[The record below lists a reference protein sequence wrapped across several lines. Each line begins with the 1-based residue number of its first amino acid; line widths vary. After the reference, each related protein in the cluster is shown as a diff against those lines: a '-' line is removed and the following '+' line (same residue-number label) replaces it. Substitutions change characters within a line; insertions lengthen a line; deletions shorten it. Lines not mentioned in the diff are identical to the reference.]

1 MLKVIE
7 LFAGIGSQTQ
17 ALKDLGVEHEV
28 IAISEIDKYAI
39 TSYEAM
45 HGVVTNL
52 GNILD
57 IKNLPGC
64 DLLTYSFPCQDISIA
79 GRHAGISVGTRSG
92 LLYEVERLLLVAKVQ
107 GLLPKYLLL
116 ENVKNLVGKMY
127 KEDFNLWLQK
137 LSELG
142 YTNYWQV
149 LNAKD
154 YNLPQNRE
162 RVFVVSVLDNKEP
175 YIFPTAVP
183 LTTKL
188 KDILEVE
195 PDSKYFLTTKQISSI
210 INSSYSQNA
219 RRIQKKDYCDTLC
232 ARDYHDPKCVEVG
245 DNRIRKI
252 TPKESFRLTGFSDES
267 FDKARTALNATY
279 YNGKDRSGSQLYKQ
293 AGNSI
298 GVPVLRE
305 IFRNLL
311 CKGGI

>member
-7 LFAGIGSQTQ
+7 LFSGIGSQTQ
-17 ALKDLGVEHEV
+17 ALKDEHIEHEV

-45 HGVVTNL
+45 HGVANNL

-57 IKNLPGC
+57 IKELPSC
-64 DLLTYSFPCQDISIA
+64 DLLTYSFPCQDISMA
-79 GRHAGISVGTRSG
+79 GRQAGISVGTRSG
-92 LLYEVERLLLVAKVQ
+92 LLYEVTRLLLVAKAQ

-127 KEDFNLWLQK
+127 REDFKLFLQK

-154 YNLPQNRE
+154 YNLPQNRD
-162 RVFVVSVLDNKEP
+162 RVFVVSILDSKEP

-188 KDILEVE
+188 KDILEIE
-195 PDSKYFLTTKQISSI
+195 PDSKYFLTTEQIGYI
-210 INSSYSQNA
+210 TNSNYAQNN

-232 ARDYHDPKCVEVG
+232 ARDYKDPKCVEVG
-245 DNRIRKI
+245 DRIRKI
-252 TPKESFRLTGFSDES
+252 TPKESFRLTGFKDES
-267 FDKARTALNATY
+267 FERARKALNDTY

-298 GVPVLRE
+298 AVPVLRG
-305 IFRNLL
+305 IFRNLF
-311 CKGGI
+311 CKGEI

>member
-1 MLKVIE
+1 MLRVIE
-7 LFAGIGSQTQ
+7 LFSGIGSQTQ
-17 ALKDLGVEHEV
+17 ALKDEQIEHEV

-45 HGVVTNL
+45 HGVTDNL

-57 IKNLPGC
+57 IKELPSC
-64 DLLTYSFPCQDISIA
+64 DLLTYSFPCQDISMA
-79 GRHAGISVGTRSG
+79 GRQAGLSVGTRSG
-92 LLYEVERLLLVAKVQ
+92 LLYEVERLLLVAKAQ

-154 YNLPQNRE
+154 YNLPQSRE
-162 RVFVVSVLDNKEP
+162 RVFVVSILDSKEP

-188 KDILEVE
+188 KDILEIE
-195 PDSKYFLTTKQISSI
+195 PDSKYFLTTEQIGYI
-210 INSSYSQNA
+210 TNSNYAQNT

-232 ARDYHDPKCVEVG
+232 ARDYKDPKCVEVG
-245 DNRIRKI
+245 GRIRKI
-252 TPKESFRLTGFSDES
+252 TPKESFRLTGFKAES
-267 FDKARTALNATY
+267 FERARKALNDTY

-298 GVPVLRE
+298 AVPVLRG
-305 IFRNLL
+305 IFRNLF
-311 CKGGI
+311 CKGEI

>member
-7 LFAGIGSQTQ
+7 LFSGIGSQTQ
-17 ALKDLGVEHEV
+17 ALKDEQIEHEV

-45 HGVVTNL
+45 HGVANNL

-57 IKNLPGC
+57 IKELPSC
-64 DLLTYSFPCQDISIA
+64 DLLTYSFPCQDISMA
-79 GRHAGISVGTRSG
+79 GRQAGISVGTRSG
-92 LLYEVERLLLVAKVQ
+92 LLYEVERLLLVAKAQ

-127 KEDFNLWLQK
+127 REDFNLWLQK

-154 YNLPQNRE
+154 YNLPQSRE
-162 RVFVVSVLDNKEP
+162 RVFVVSILDSKEP

-188 KDILEVE
+188 KDILEIE
-195 PDSKYFLTTKQISSI
+195 TDSKYFLTTEQIGYI
-210 INSSYSQNA
+210 TNSNYAQNT

-232 ARDYHDPKCVEVG
+232 ARDYKDPKCVEVG
-245 DNRIRKI
+245 DRIRKI
-252 TPKESFRLTGFSDES
+252 TPKESFRLTGFSEES
-267 FDKARTALNATY
+267 FEKARTALNDTY

-298 GVPVLRE
+298 AVPVLRG
-305 IFRNLL
+305 IFRNLF
-311 CKGGI
+311 CKGEI

>member
-1 MLKVIE
+1 MLKVVE

-311 CKGGI
+311 CKGEI

>member
-7 LFAGIGSQTQ
+7 LFSGIGSQTQ
-17 ALKDLGVEHEV
+17 ALKDEQIEHEV

-45 HGVVTNL
+45 HGVANNL

-57 IKNLPGC
+57 IKELPSC
-64 DLLTYSFPCQDISIA
+64 DLLTYSFPCQDISMA
-79 GRHAGISVGTRSG
+79 GRQAGISVGTRSG
-92 LLYEVERLLLVAKVQ
+92 LLYEVERLLLVAKAQ
-107 GLLPKYLLL
+107 GLLPRYLLL

-127 KEDFNLWLQK
+127 KEDFNLWLHK

-154 YNLPQNRE
+154 YNLPQSRE
-162 RVFVVSVLDNKEP
+162 RVFVVSILDSKEP

-188 KDILEVE
+188 KDILEIE
-195 PDSKYFLTTKQISSI
+195 PDSKYFLTTEQIGYI
-210 INSSYSQNA
+210 TNSNYAQNT

-232 ARDYHDPKCVEVG
+232 ARDYKDPKCVEVG
-245 DNRIRKI
+245 GRIRKI
-252 TPKESFRLTGFSDES
+252 TPKESFRLTGFSEES
-267 FDKARTALNATY
+267 FEKARTALNDTY

-298 GVPVLRE
+298 AVPVLRG
-305 IFRNLL
+305 IFRNLF
-311 CKGGI
+311 CKGEI

>member
-7 LFAGIGSQTQ
+7 LFSGIGSQTQ
-17 ALKDLGVEHEV
+17 ALKDEQIEHEV
-28 IAISEIDKYAI
+28 IAISEIDKYAV

-45 HGVVTNL
+45 HGVANNL

-57 IKNLPGC
+57 IKELPSC
-64 DLLTYSFPCQDISIA
+64 DLLTYSFPCQDISMA
-79 GRHAGISVGTRSG
+79 GRQAGISVDTRSG
-92 LLYEVERLLLVAKVQ
+92 LLYEVERLLLVAKAQ

-154 YNLPQNRE
+154 YNLPQSRE
-162 RVFVVSVLDNKEP
+162 RVFVVSILDNEEP

-188 KDILEVE
+188 KNILEVE
-195 PDSKYFLTTKQISSI
+195 PDSKYFLTTEQIGYI
-210 INSSYSQNA
+210 TNSNYAQNT

-232 ARDYHDPKCVEVG
+232 ARDYKDPKCVEVE
-245 DNRIRKI
+245 DRIRKI

-267 FDKARTALNATY
+267 FDKARKALNDTY

-298 GVPVLRE
+298 GVPVLRAIFKNLFYKGE
-305 IFRNLL
+305 I
-311 CKGGI
+311 

>member
-7 LFAGIGSQTQ
+7 LFSGIGSQTQ
-17 ALKDLGVEHEV
+17 ALKDEQIEHEV
-28 IAISEIDKYAI
+28 IAISEIDKYAV

-45 HGVVTNL
+45 HGVANNL

-57 IKNLPGC
+57 IKELPSC
-64 DLLTYSFPCQDISIA
+64 DLLTYSFPCQDISMA
-79 GRHAGISVGTRSG
+79 GRQAGISVGTRSG
-92 LLYEVERLLLVAKVQ
+92 LLYEVERLLLIAKAQ

-154 YNLPQNRE
+154 YNLPQSRE
-162 RVFVVSVLDNKEP
+162 RVFVVSILDNEEP

-188 KDILEVE
+188 KNILEVE
-195 PDSKYFLTTKQISSI
+195 PDSKYFLTTEQIGYI
-210 INSSYSQNA
+210 TNSNYAQNT

-232 ARDYHDPKCVEVG
+232 ARDYKDPKCVEVG
-245 DNRIRKI
+245 DRVRKI

-267 FDKARTALNATY
+267 FDKARKALNDTY

-298 GVPVLRE
+298 GVPVLRAIFKNLFYKGE
-305 IFRNLL
+305 I
-311 CKGGI
+311 

>member
-57 IKNLPGC
+57 IKKLPGC

-92 LLYEVERLLLVAKVQ
+92 LLYEVERLLLVAKAQ

-210 INSSYSQNA
+210 INSSYEQNA

-298 GVPVLRE
+298 AVPVLRE

-311 CKGGI
+311 CKGSV

>member
-7 LFAGIGSQTQ
+7 LFSGIGSQTQ
-17 ALKDLGVEHEV
+17 ALKDEQIEHEV

-45 HGVVTNL
+45 HGVANNL

-57 IKNLPGC
+57 IKELPSC
-64 DLLTYSFPCQDISIA
+64 DLLTYSFPCQDISMA
-79 GRHAGISVGTRSG
+79 GRQAGISVGTRSG
-92 LLYEVERLLLVAKVQ
+92 LLYEVERLLLVAKAQ

-127 KEDFNLWLQK
+127 REDFKLFLQK

-154 YNLPQNRE
+154 YNLPQSRE
-162 RVFVVSVLDNKEP
+162 RVFVVSILDNKEP

-188 KDILEVE
+188 KDILEVD
-195 PDSKYFLTTKQISSI
+195 PDSKYFLTTEQRGYIT
-210 INSSYSQNA
+210 NSNYAQNT

-232 ARDYHDPKCVEVG
+232 ARDYKDPKCVEVG
-245 DNRIRKI
+245 DRIRKI
-252 TPKESFRLTGFSDES
+252 TPKESFRLTGFSEES
-267 FDKARTALNATY
+267 FEKARRALNDTY

-298 GVPVLRE
+298 AVPVLRG
-305 IFRNLL
+305 IFRNLF
-311 CKGGI
+311 CKGEI

>member
-57 IKNLPGC
+57 IKKLPGC
-64 DLLTYSFPCQDISIA
+64 DLLTYSFPCQDISIS
-79 GRHAGISVGTRSG
+79 GRYAGISVGTRSG

-210 INSSYSQNA
+210 INSSYEQNA
-219 RRIQKKDYCDTLC
+219 RRIQKKDYCHTLC
-232 ARDYHDPKCVEVG
+232 ARDYMGPKCVEVG
-245 DNRIRKI
+245 DNRVRKI
-252 TPKESFRLTGFSDES
+252 TPKESFRLMGFSDES

-298 GVPVLRE
+298 AVPVLRE

-311 CKGGI
+311 CKGSV

>member
-7 LFAGIGSQTQ
+7 LFSGIGSQTQ
-17 ALKDLGVEHEV
+17 ALKDEQIEHEV

-45 HGVVTNL
+45 HGVANNL

-57 IKNLPGC
+57 IKELPSC
-64 DLLTYSFPCQDISIA
+64 DLLTYSFPCQDISMA
-79 GRHAGISVGTRSG
+79 GRQAGISVGTRSG
-92 LLYEVERLLLVAKVQ
+92 LLYEVERLLLVAKAQ

-127 KEDFNLWLQK
+127 REDFKLFLQK

-154 YNLPQNRE
+154 YNLPQSRE
-162 RVFVVSVLDNKEP
+162 RVFVVSILDSKEP

-188 KDILEVE
+188 KDILEVD
-195 PDSKYFLTTKQISSI
+195 PDSKYFLTTEQIGYI
-210 INSSYSQNA
+210 TNSNYAQNN

-232 ARDYHDPKCVEVG
+232 ARDYKDPKCVEVG
-245 DNRIRKI
+245 DRIRKI
-252 TPKESFRLTGFSDES
+252 TPKESFRLTGFSEES
-267 FDKARTALNATY
+267 FEKARTALNDTY

-298 GVPVLRE
+298 AVPVLRG
-305 IFRNLL
+305 IFRNLF
-311 CKGGI
+311 CKGEI

>member
-1 MLKVIE
+1 MLRVIE
-7 LFAGIGSQTQ
+7 LFSGIGSQTQ
-17 ALKDLGVEHEV
+17 ALKDEQIEHEV

-45 HGVVTNL
+45 HGVTDNL

-57 IKNLPGC
+57 IKELPSC
-64 DLLTYSFPCQDISIA
+64 DLLTYSFPCQDISMA
-79 GRHAGISVGTRSG
+79 GRQAGLSVGTRSG
-92 LLYEVERLLLVAKVQ
+92 LLYEVERLLLVAKAQ

-154 YNLPQNRE
+154 YNLPQSRE
-162 RVFVVSVLDNKEP
+162 RVFVVSILDNNEP

-188 KDILEVE
+188 KDILEIE
-195 PDSKYFLTTKQISSI
+195 PDSKYFLTTEQIGYI
-210 INSSYSQNA
+210 TNSNYAQNT

-232 ARDYHDPKCVEVG
+232 ARDYKDPKCVEVG
-245 DNRIRKI
+245 GRIRKI
-252 TPKESFRLTGFSDES
+252 TPKESFRLTGFKDES
-267 FDKARTALNATY
+267 FERARKALNDTY

-298 GVPVLRE
+298 AVPVLRG
-305 IFRNLL
+305 IFRNLF
-311 CKGGI
+311 CKGEI

>member
-7 LFAGIGSQTQ
+7 LFSGIGSQTQ
-17 ALKDLGVEHEV
+17 ALKDEQIEHEV
-28 IAISEIDKYAI
+28 IAISEIDKYAV

-45 HGVVTNL
+45 HGVANNL

-57 IKNLPGC
+57 IKELPSC
-64 DLLTYSFPCQDISIA
+64 DLLTYSFPCQDISMA
-79 GRHAGISVGTRSG
+79 GRQAGISVGTRSG
-92 LLYEVERLLLVAKVQ
+92 LLYEVERLLLIAKAQ

-154 YNLPQNRE
+154 YNLPQSRE
-162 RVFVVSVLDNKEP
+162 RVFVVSILDNEEP

-188 KDILEVE
+188 KNILEVE
-195 PDSKYFLTTKQISSI
+195 PDSKYFLTTEQIGYI
-210 INSSYSQNA
+210 TNSNYAQNT

-232 ARDYHDPKCVEVG
+232 ARDYKDPKCVEVG
-245 DNRIRKI
+245 DRVRKI
-252 TPKESFRLTGFSDES
+252 TPKESFRLTGFSEES
-267 FDKARTALNATY
+267 FDKARKALNDTY

-298 GVPVLRE
+298 GVPVLRAIFKNLFYKGE
-305 IFRNLL
+305 I
-311 CKGGI
+311 

>member
-7 LFAGIGSQTQ
+7 LFSGIGSQTQ
-17 ALKDLGVEHEV
+17 ALKDEQIEHEV

-45 HGVVTNL
+45 HGVANNL

-57 IKNLPGC
+57 IKELPSC
-64 DLLTYSFPCQDISIA
+64 DLLTYSFPCQDISMA
-79 GRHAGISVGTRSG
+79 GRQAGISVGTRSG
-92 LLYEVERLLLVAKVQ
+92 LLYEVERLLLVAKAQ

-127 KEDFNLWLQK
+127 REDFKLFLQK

-154 YNLPQNRE
+154 YNLPQSRE
-162 RVFVVSVLDNKEP
+162 RVFVVSILDSKEP

-188 KDILEVE
+188 KDILEIE
-195 PDSKYFLTTKQISSI
+195 PDSKYSLTTEQIGYI
-210 INSSYSQNA
+210 TNSNYAQNT

-232 ARDYHDPKCVEVG
+232 ARDYKDPKCVEVG
-245 DNRIRKI
+245 GRIRKI
-252 TPKESFRLTGFSDES
+252 TPKESFRLTGFKDES
-267 FDKARTALNATY
+267 FERARTALNDTY

-298 GVPVLRE
+298 AVPVLRG
-305 IFRNLL
+305 IFRNLF
-311 CKGGI
+311 CKGEI

>member
-7 LFAGIGSQTQ
+7 LFSGIGSQTQ
-17 ALKDLGVEHEV
+17 ALKDEQIEHEV

-45 HGVVTNL
+45 HGVANNL

-57 IKNLPGC
+57 IKELPSC
-64 DLLTYSFPCQDISIA
+64 DLLTYSFPCQDISMA
-79 GRHAGISVGTRSG
+79 GRQAGISVGTRSG
-92 LLYEVERLLLVAKVQ
+92 LLYEVERLLLVAKAQ

-127 KEDFNLWLQK
+127 REDFKLFLQK

-154 YNLPQNRE
+154 YNLPQSRE
-162 RVFVVSVLDNKEP
+162 RVFVVSILDNKEP

-188 KDILEVE
+188 KDILEVD
-195 PDSKYFLTTKQISSI
+195 PDSKYFLTTEQIGYI
-210 INSSYSQNA
+210 TNSNYAQNN

-232 ARDYHDPKCVEVG
+232 ARDYKDPKCVEVG
-245 DNRIRKI
+245 DRIRKI
-252 TPKESFRLTGFSDES
+252 TPKESFRLTGFSEES
-267 FDKARTALNATY
+267 FEKARTALNDTY

-298 GVPVLRE
+298 AVPVLRG
-305 IFRNLL
+305 IFRNLF
-311 CKGGI
+311 CKGEI

>member
-7 LFAGIGSQTQ
+7 LFSGIGSQTQ
-17 ALKDLGVEHEV
+17 ALKDEQIEHEV

-45 HGVVTNL
+45 HGVANNL

-57 IKNLPGC
+57 IKELPSC
-64 DLLTYSFPCQDISIA
+64 DLLTYSFPCQDISMA
-79 GRHAGISVGTRSG
+79 GRQAGISVGTRSG
-92 LLYEVERLLLVAKVQ
+92 LLYEVERLLLIAKAQ

-154 YNLPQNRE
+154 YNLPQSRE
-162 RVFVVSVLDNKEP
+162 RVFVVSILDNEEP

-188 KDILEVE
+188 KNILEVE
-195 PDSKYFLTTKQISSI
+195 PDSKYFLTTEQIGYI
-210 INSSYSQNA
+210 TNSNYAQNN

-232 ARDYHDPKCVEVG
+232 ARDYKDPKCVEVG
-245 DNRIRKI
+245 DRIRKI

-267 FDKARTALNATY
+267 FERVRKALNDTY

-298 GVPVLRE
+298 AVPVLRG
-305 IFRNLL
+305 IFRNLFY
-311 CKGGI
+311 KGEI

>member
-1 MLKVIE
+1 MLRVIE
-7 LFAGIGSQTQ
+7 LFSGIGSQTQ
-17 ALKDLGVEHEV
+17 ALKDEQIEHEV

-45 HGVVTNL
+45 HGVTDNL

-57 IKNLPGC
+57 IKELPSC
-64 DLLTYSFPCQDISIA
+64 DLLTYSFPCQDISMA
-79 GRHAGISVGTRSG
+79 GRQAGLSVGTRSG
-92 LLYEVERLLLVAKVQ
+92 LLYEVERLLLVAKAQ

-137 LSELG
+137 LAELG

-154 YNLPQNRE
+154 YNLPQSRE
-162 RVFVVSVLDNKEP
+162 RVFVVSILDSKEP

-188 KDILEVE
+188 KDILEIE
-195 PDSKYFLTTKQISSI
+195 PDSKYFLTTEQIGYI
-210 INSSYSQNA
+210 TNSNYAQNT

-232 ARDYHDPKCVEVG
+232 ARDYKDPKCVEVG
-245 DNRIRKI
+245 GRIRKI
-252 TPKESFRLTGFSDES
+252 TPKESFRLTGFKDES
-267 FDKARTALNATY
+267 FERARKALNDTY

-298 GVPVLRE
+298 AVPVLRG
-305 IFRNLL
+305 IFRNLF
-311 CKGGI
+311 CKGEI